1 MKLNDQV
8 GKELKAR
15 ALATALAAKEAKDKS
30 SKLAAAEAAA
40 AYRKHLIEDLDA
52 FRGTHLDPN
61 ANHWD
66 EVSQV
71 FIP

>member
-1 MKLNDQV
+1 M
-8 GKELKAR
+8 
-15 ALATALAAKEAKDKS
+15 AAKEAKDKS

-40 AYRKHLIEDLDA
+40 AYRKHLLEDLDA

-66 EVSQV
+66 EVGSYLS
-71 FIP
+71 PEKTRMLTL